1 MRPGYRGLLEL
12 ARALDIDT
20 APHQRQIAR
29 AALGRERQVCVVIPR
44 GNYKT
49 TTMALVALHHLLTVP
64 SASVSLGAAS
74 RELAAIAYSAMR
86 EMAEHPAIA
95 GRVEARSVT
104 SSRGALRVPGGGVLR
119 VLSGRGDRA
128 VGQTDSM
135 MLLDEAFN
143 LRDGSLL
150 DAFESALVKRAD
162 ARLIVISTPAPS
174 LDSPLGRIRSRALSG
189 KVTVRGAKT
198 DATAPGLRYIEW
210 GVPDGVSLDDMAAV
224 KRANPA
230 PTLTPALLA
239 EQRER
244 VTPQAWATLH
254 CGRWGVGEAA
264 WLPPAAWTTCREAG
278 LVVPDGEPVVLG
290 VDVGGGR
297 AETAVVAVTDDLRVA
312 AVEVFQGDGAVL
324 EVTDAVRRLAARFAV
339 REVAFDPWRWQGEA
353 LRLEAEGIGPMVAF
367 PQSHAR
373 MVPASEGLHAA
384 IVERRLRHPGHPD
397 LDRHVANAIAKATGR
412 GWRLEQSGRD
422 QNVDAV
428 VALAMAVER
437 ANAPAA
443 AAELVGWL

>member
-1 MRPGYRGLLEL
+1 M
-12 ARALDIDT
+12 
-20 APHQRQIAR
+20 
-29 AALGRERQVCVVIPR
+29 
-44 GNYKT
+44 
-49 TTMALVALHHLLTVP
+49 
-64 SASVSLGAAS
+64 
-74 RELAAIAYSAMR
+74 
-86 EMAEHPAIA
+86 
-95 GRVEARSVT
+95 
-104 SSRGALRVPGGGVLR
+104 
-119 VLSGRGDRA
+119 
-128 VGQTDSM
+128 
-135 MLLDEAFN
+135 
-143 LRDGSLL
+143 
-150 DAFESALVKRAD
+150 
-162 ARLIVISTPAPS
+162 
-174 LDSPLGRIRSRALSG
+174 
-189 KVTVRGAKT
+189 
-198 DATAPGLRYIEW
+198 
-210 GVPDGVSLDDMAAV
+210 
-224 KRANPA
+224 
-230 PTLTPALLA
+230 
-239 EQRER
+239 
-244 VTPQAWATLH
+244 
-254 CGRWGVGEAA
+254 
-264 WLPPAAWTTCREAG
+264 
-278 LVVPDGEPVVLG
+278 VPDGEPVVLG